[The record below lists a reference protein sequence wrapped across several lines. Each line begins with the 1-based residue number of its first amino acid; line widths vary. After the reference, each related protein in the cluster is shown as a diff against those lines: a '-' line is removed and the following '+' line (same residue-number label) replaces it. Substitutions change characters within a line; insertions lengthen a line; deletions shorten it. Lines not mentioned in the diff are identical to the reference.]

1 MKKLWLVILMFIC
14 FEKANSQNNI
24 FYVSELSVETTYQSY
39 KGLKMT
45 VLYVW
50 CRNDIWQIVVDETL
64 NVKGDSI
71 SFVALRG
78 NEKLTHSGWEDY
90 SFYDACGRLSYE
102 GNCQDCDE
110 PDFHRMPTYQHDACF
125 YNDSPNFDDGK
136 DVKPFDFVRIVTSTG
151 YRDYRILAYNVY
163 TSYIENHAGEY
174 VLYYFPINS
183 QCFDVRFQEYI
194 KLSNFPLIPCDIDGK
209 KQYSDLCNQ
218 KTVSISY
225 KNDKTVCLT
234 SKEKYLNYV
243 PMQYFYPKSNDV
255 SFISKEHAPD
265 SIYYKKLCLR
275 LQISDTV
282 YYGYYTTPTP
292 MYRLYNL
299 KDIKSPQLLDSV
311 SFYKKLD
318 FFQDSVLKIEGT
330 YYEKKR
336 SDSIKGTRIL
346 LAEMNIDEKGYVVDI
361 SIKSGTNI
369 PFSREQEEKFK
380 ELFIRQK
387 LFSPGTRLM
396 VPIKTHKVIVYQLK

>member
-1 MKKLWLVILMFIC
+1 MKKFWVVILMFIC
-14 FEKANSQNNI
+14 FEKVNSQNSI
-24 FYVSELSVETTYQSY
+24 FYVSELSVETTHQSY
-39 KGLKMT
+39 KSQEMI

-50 CRNDIWQIVVDETL
+50 CRSNIWQIIVDETI
-64 NVKGDSI
+64 NAKGDSI

-90 SFYDACGRLSYE
+90 SYYDACGKLAYGS
-102 GNCQDCDE
+102 CQDCDE
-110 PDFHRMPTYQHDACF
+110 PDFQSMPTYQHDACF
-125 YNDSPNFDDGK
+125 YNSSPNYDDGK
-136 DVKPFDFVRIVTSTG
+136 DVKPFDFVRILSSSG

-163 TSYIENHAGEY
+163 TSFLKDSDGNYT
-174 VLYYFPINS
+174 LYYFPINS

-225 KNDKTVCLT
+225 KNDRTVCLT

-311 SFYKKLD
+311 SFYEKID